1 MKQTDSF
8 HSLCTIR
15 DQSRSV
21 LVFKVSVQNQFS
33 CEANERDFHFCCTL
47 RFITKDERVLIF
59 LINACS
65 LG

>member
-8 HSLCTIR
+8 HSSCTIR

-33 CEANERDFHFCCTL
+33 CEANERDFTSAAPLDLLLKMSVF
-47 RFITKDERVLIF
+47 
-59 LINACS
+59 
-65 LG
+65 